1 MSNTVKLKRSAVA
14 SKVPT
19 TSDLQLGELALNTY
33 DGNLFFKKS
42 VTGTESIV
50 SVVTLDGTQT
60 LTNKT
65 LSSATLTGT
74 LTTSG
79 SSGTIGQVLTSTGTG
94 VQWADTGAA
103 DYTASFTKSL
113 TLSEDWQD
121 TGISYDDLPTGTYL
135 IQLFA
140 NDTGAGGTN
149 SYEYYSGT
157 MSWYAGETNS
167 SAELPTDEIQLH
179 RAGASGEAGLYLR
192 TYRSAAVDG
201 TNLKLQIYSNTAN
214 PSASN
219 YVFKFR
225 KMM

>member
-14 SKVPT
+14 SKIPN

-60 LTNKT
+60 LTHKT
-65 LSSATLTGT
+65 LSSATLTGS
-74 LTTSG
+74 LTANG
-79 SSGTIGQVLTSTGTG
+79 STGTAGQVLQSTGTG
-94 VQWADTGAA
+94 VQWVDGAA
-103 DYTASFTKSL
+103 DLITTFTKSL

-121 TGISYDDLPTGTYL
+121 TGISHDDLLTGTYL

-157 MSWYAGETNS
+157 MSWYAGTTNS

>member
-14 SKVPT
+14 SKIPN

-60 LTNKT
+60 LTHKT
-65 LSSATLTGT
+65 LSSATLTGS
-74 LTTSG
+74 LTANG
-79 SSGTIGQVLTSTGTG
+79 STGTAGQVLQSTGTG
-94 VQWADTGAA
+94 VQWVDGAA
-103 DYTASFTKSL
+103 DLITTFTKSL

-121 TGISYDDLPTGTYL
+121 TGISHDDLLTGTYL

-167 SAELPTDEIQLH
+167 SVELPTDEIQLH